1 MVHSSDI
8 CVLLHYLLKQK
19 EILDAVHRYAVCI
32 HQAVEFE
39 TQLPLGFGFGF
50 FTGEATDGD
59 KTRLV
64 NLFHV
69 KRVPYRSPGDVGALQ
84 HEHGSLR
91 FGSTDG

>member
-39 TQLPLGFGFGF
+39 TQLPLGFAFRF

-59 KTRLV
+59 KTRV
-64 NLFHV
+64 GNLLHV
-69 KRVPYRSPGDVGALQ
+69 KHVPYRSPGDAGVL
-84 HEHGSLR
+84 
-91 FGSTDG
+91 